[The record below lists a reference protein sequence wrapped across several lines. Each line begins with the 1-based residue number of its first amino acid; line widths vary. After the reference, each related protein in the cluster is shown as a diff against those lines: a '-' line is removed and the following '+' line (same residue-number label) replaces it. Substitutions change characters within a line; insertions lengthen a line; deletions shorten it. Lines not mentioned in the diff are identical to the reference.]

1 MTLRQY
7 LTKEL
12 LDAESALDSYG
23 DTDSARGY
31 WVGQLDALN
40 NALDFLEGAA
50 VYSEAVS

>member
-1 MTLRQY
+1 MTLKEY

-12 LDAESALDSYG
+12 LNAEECLEQYSYSNDSK
-23 DTDSARGY
+23 SY